1 MSNLYSRPLSVLR
14 EINLLLREDLRDLDL
29 VGLRAETISSPG
41 DPHTIAKWTQLL
53 NMLSPSMVLLGKE
66 FDNVVDRSKKLK
78 DEQLQ
83 MIGIIYVF
91 LSLLKYTI
99 IIILIF
105 RIREEQHIASKI
117 NLVILIILVYLIFV
131 FVRKSITIMLQEGI
145 RMICIAQQGVIHNA
159 LRYYKNEL
167 SDNYIVKQAAAKI
180 TGTGDSTTYSVTDP
194 KTGISIDLDKPS
206 KDSSCNASNASKT
219 LTSVFEIVSKTC
231 SPDRIKLLDTIQQ
244 IKLEFERFDQYASWM
259 TIKNMYGNLTEFFKK
274 EGVGK
279 LVNGANITSIVQDEF
294 ASHFVPAMI
303 ELDMMIIAPE
313 LVQPPHT
320 NFVLLR
326 KKLEPHLIS
335 KENCES
341 KAHAMRR
348 ASFDPTCAMC
358 VFIRT
363 HEDTNTPEGELY
375 KLKALTPLEEFFI
388 VTYDTIDVGARVS
401 VAIGKSI
408 DSDPVR
414 SGNLFV
420 RGHVPAA
427 YISDNTKYIQ
437 AGFQNFISVGSYLN
451 GCRNEESCNFITT
464 DGIVSSKYSWK
475 DDEDTDDAI
484 REEQRTIDYIMNLFM
499 TKSDATGSNVVYAKF
514 TVDDLYKYALL
525 SNNALRMLHDARE
538 ILSVSLLDVTKKYEF
553 QIDLQGQRKTIEL
566 YLAKI
571 YGSSFESLRPAVM
584 LIIRDTNKKVQIA
597 LQSNLL
603 QYTSEHALIKK
614 SIGIT
619 EIEWNKRLR
628 SIVNV
633 IPKMREYR
641 VNFPKYN
648 PVAGKRIIDELLVYF
663 VVIMV
668 LLIVVGFST
677 IITLFLNNVISTLVD
692 GIIAVI
698 LLSCLCVIIIIIL
711 ENLVLRIKAVSDRK
725 RVLLDANGSE
735 LIMAVLRCVT
745 SLVDMRKNATSLVR
759 SDMDR
764 SKTDALLS
772 IKYYHKS
779 SEFFA
784 KCNFIDVHTNTISI
798 KSKLIIFIV
807 LILFVVVVSLYV
819 LNKLDPLGC
828 YDNIKRIKS
837 IIGLINSGDID
848 KTMFAEAFTS
858 STCLIPPTPP
868 IWFLKIFATILILMG
883 TTWFLAVNNSTNDDL
898 INTLE
903 RMNDCR
909 EIDAYT

>member
-117 NLVILIILVYLIFV
+117 NMVILIILVYLIFV
-131 FVRKSITIMLQEGI
+131 FVRKSIIIMLQEGI

-180 TGTGDSTTYSVTDP
+180 TGTGDSTTYLVTDP
-194 KTGISIDLDKPS
+194 KTGISIDIDKPS

-219 LTSVFEIVSKTC
+219 LPSVFEIVSKTC

-279 LVNGANITSIVQDEF
+279 LVNGANITAIVQDEF

-313 LVQPPHT
+313 LVQPIHT

-326 KKLEPHLIS
+326 KKLEPYLIS

-451 GCRNEESCNFITT
+451 GCRNEDSCNFIIT
-464 DGIVSSKYSWK
+464 DGTVSSKYSWK
-475 DDEDTDDAI
+475 DDEDTGDAI

-553 QIDLQGQRKTIEL
+553 QIDLQSQRKTIEL

-571 YGSSFESLRPAVM
+571 YGSSFDSLRPAVM

-603 QYTSEHALIKK
+603 QYASEHALIKK

-648 PVAGKRIIDELLVYF
+648 PVAGKKIIDEFLLYF

-668 LLIVVGFST
+668 LMIVLGFST